1 MNIRYLIMDVDG
13 TLTDGCIYYSN
24 SGEELK
30 AFNIKD
36 GYGIKMLLSSSK
48 IKPVVVTGRNSQIV
62 SKRCEELGITLVF
75 QGVNEKLSVLKQ
87 LTSDFSQIAYIGD
100 DENDLS
106 SMNEVSKSGGIIG
119 CPKDA
124 VDSIKRMCSF
134 ISSFNGGNGAV
145 REFIEWLLTKQ

>member
-87 LTSDFSQIAYIGD
+87 LTSDFSQIAYIG
-100 DENDLS
+100 NL
-106 SMNEVSKSGGIIG
+106 VH
-119 CPKDA
+119 
-124 VDSIKRMCSF
+124 R
-134 ISSFNGGNGAV
+134 
-145 REFIEWLLTKQ
+145 R